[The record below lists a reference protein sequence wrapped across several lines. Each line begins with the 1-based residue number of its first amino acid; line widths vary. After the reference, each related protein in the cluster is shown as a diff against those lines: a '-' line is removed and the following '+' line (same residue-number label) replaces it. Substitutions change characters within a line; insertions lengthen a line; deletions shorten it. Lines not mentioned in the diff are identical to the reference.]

1 MTKLGK
7 YLRIAVLL
15 LIVKSISLQAQN
27 ISSSYNNW
35 ATYFLNYKFSN
46 RWGIHFDTQFRGDE
60 EFRNIKQHLVRG
72 GIQYSLKSN
81 IHLTIG
87 YAHVNTFS
95 TGFQRNLSEYRPW
108 QQFIWQHN
116 FTRAHN
122 TLRIRLEQRWSENY
136 TISNNVLD
144 KSEMKYG
151 NRIRLFNRFL
161 YDLLKKETSTFYLAL
176 QNEFF
181 LNFPENQFN
190 KNLLDQN
197 RFLLAIG
204 IFKNGNTRF
213 EIGYM
218 NQFIT
223 PSNANYSDNHIL
235 HLSVLQNFA
244 PKITQQVPKTVEK

>member
-1 MTKLGK
+1 MHVAILF
-7 YLRIAVLL
+7 LF
-15 LIVKSISLQAQN
+15 VKCISLQAQN

-35 ATYFLNYKFSN
+35 ATYFLNYKFTSQ
-46 RWGIHFDTQFRGDE
+46 WGIHFDAQFRGDE

-72 GIQYSLKSN
+72 GIQFSVKNN
-81 IHLTIG
+81 IHFTLG
-87 YAHVNTFS
+87 YAHVNTYS
-95 TGFQRNLSEYRPW
+95 ASFQRNLSEYRPW

-116 FTRAHN
+116 FTRSQN

-136 TISNNVLD
+136 TIINSEIS
-144 KSEMKYG
+144 KSTMKYG

-161 YDLLKKETSTFYLAL
+161 YDLLKKETSTYYLAM
-176 QNEFF
+176 QNELF
-181 LNFPENQFN
+181 LNFPKNQFN

-244 PKITQQVPKTVEK
+244 TTTTQQLSKTVEK